1 MNAQDIAAALIAA
14 PRLTYDSLE
23 PLREF
28 RSAKRRTGAPV
39 DLESEV
45 VHAAEKYMESVE
57 TLREYLTRAEKEA
70 KEALESMA
78 TGDQY
83 VLHRT
88 WFQLD
93 NRVNAERLAATAAD
107 RHRMLLSALDLWTT
121 LESRI
126 VATPA
131 DVARM
136 AEDARV
142 AAEAT
147 AAKPARRKKA
157 A

>member
-1 MNAQDIAAALIAA
+1 MSI
-14 PRLTYDSLE
+14 T
-23 PLREF
+23 
-28 RSAKRRTGAPV
+28 
-39 DLESEV
+39 
-45 VHAAEKYMESVE
+45 
-57 TLREYLTRAEKEA
+57 
-70 KEALESMA
+70 LESMA
-78 TGDQY
+78 TGDRY

-107 RHRMLLSALDLWTT
+107 RHRMLLSALDLWTA

-142 AAEAT
+142 AAEAA

-157 A
+157 T

>member
-28 RSAKRRTGAPV
+28 RAAKRKTGAPV

-45 VHAAEKYMESVE
+45 VHAAEKYMEAIE
-57 TLREYLTRAEKEA
+57 TLREYLMRAEKEA

-78 TGDQY
+78 TGDRY

-88 WFQLD
+88 WLQFD

-107 RHRMLLSALDLWTT
+107 RHRMLLSALDLWVT

-131 DVARM
+131 DVAAM
-136 AEDARV
+136 AEQAR
-142 AAEAT
+142 AAEA
-147 AAKPARRKKA
+147 AAARATRRKRA